1 MVLERFFQRD
11 ASKDAA
17 RSLYEAVIAQAR
29 QPAFYRHCGVPDSLD
44 GRFELIS
51 LHGFLVLRQLRG
63 LGVEAEV
70 VAQGFVDILALDFD
84 RSLREMG
91 VGDLSVGKRVRRMV
105 EAFRGRI
112 AAYEEGLAGGGEA
125 LDAALRR
132 NAFGTVSP
140 EPAQVAALAAY
151 LAREAAQPPAAGLLE
166 GALAFG
172 PPPESGAQNGAQNG
186 AQSGAQNEGQ
196 NSGFGA
202 PKGD

>member
-1 MVLERFFQRD
+1 MILKHLFQRD

-44 GRFELIS
+44 GRFEMIS

-63 LGVEAEV
+63 QGAEAEA
-70 VAQGFVDILALDFD
+70 VAQGFVDVLALDFD

-112 AAYEEGLAGGGEA
+112 AAYDEGLAGGGEA
-125 LDAALRR
+125 LEAALKR
-132 NAFGTVSP
+132 NAYGTVSP

-172 PPPESGAQNGAQNG
+172 PPPESGAQN
-186 AQSGAQNEGQ
+186 EGQ
-196 NSGFGA
+196 N
-202 PKGD
+202 

>member
-1 MVLERFFQRD
+1 MILKPFFPRD

-29 QPAFYRHCGVPDSLD
+29 QQAFYRHCGVPDSLD
-44 GRFELIS
+44 GRFEMIS

-63 LGVEAEV
+63 HGADAEA
-70 VAQGFVDILALDFD
+70 VAQGFVDVLALDFD

-112 AAYEEGLAGGGEA
+112 AAYDEGLAGGGEA
-125 LDAALRR
+125 LEAALKR
-132 NAFGTVSP
+132 NAYGTVSP

-151 LAREAAQPPAAGLLE
+151 LAREAAQPAAAGLLE

-172 PPPESGAQNGAQNG
+172 PPPESDAQNRD
-186 AQSGAQNEGQ
+186 QNEGQ
-196 NSGFGA
+196 NGGQSSGSGA
-202 PKGD
+202 LKGD